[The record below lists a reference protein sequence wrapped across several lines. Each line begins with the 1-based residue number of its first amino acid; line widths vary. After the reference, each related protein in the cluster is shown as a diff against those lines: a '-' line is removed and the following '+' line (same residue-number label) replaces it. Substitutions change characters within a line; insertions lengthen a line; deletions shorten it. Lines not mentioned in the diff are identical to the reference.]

1 MPIFGGKLESSCWC
15 CLFFSALLQFRQ
27 LWERITRIAHGRR
40 QEWWDC
46 FGLAQCIGQHQAPC
60 QDWAELP
67 EAKLGVNCRSW
78 QGIWGLARGA
88 IIALLLD
95 SRNRHKPDQLES
107 DNKTCIDSRNRGLN
121 TGRKGQKPSQASR
134 EAWFYRAAAVPILLL
149 WLLYTDLSQRC
160 WSLSLLLPGKGDWR
174 AVTRVR
180 LC

>member
-46 FGLAQCIGQHQAPC
+46 FGLEQCIGQHQAPC

-95 SRNRHKPDQLES
+95 SRHRHNQISWKVITRLVLTAGTE
-107 DNKTCIDSRNRGLN
+107 GLI
-121 TGRKGQKPSQASR
+121 QAVKDKNHLR
-134 EAWFYRAAAVPILLL
+134 H
-149 WLLYTDLSQRC
+149 
-160 WSLSLLLPGKGDWR
+160 PGKLDFIEQLLSPSSSCDCFTQICHRDAGPYPCSCQAR
-174 AVTRVR
+174 VTEGQSHV
-180 LC
+180 